1 MFSDPLDI
9 LKKKL
14 VNLQSQAR
22 KTKNK
27 LLIKLVNHKIITEE
41 EEHQLNQDANLIE
54 EKQIIE
60 ELKKISNYEQ
70 GLKRLDKIKKKV
82 IVHLSTATRNKVIS
96 NQQKSKFLN
105 EFYRDLLKV

>member
-1 MFSDPLDI
+1 M
-9 LKKKL
+9 
-14 VNLQSQAR
+14 
-22 KTKNK
+22 
-27 LLIKLVNHKIITEE
+27 ITEE

-60 ELKKISNYEQ
+60 ELKKVSNYEQ

>member
-22 KTKNK
+22 ETKNK
-27 LLIKLVNHKIITEE
+27 LLIKLVNHEIITEE
-41 EEHQLNQDANLIE
+41 EEHWLDQDTNLIE
-54 EKQIIE
+54 KKQIIE
-60 ELKKISNYEQ
+60 ELKKVSNYKQE
-70 GLKRLDKIKKKV
+70 LEKLDKIKKKV
-82 IVHLSTATRNKVIS
+82 IVHFSAATRNKVIS

-105 EFYRDLLKV
+105 EFYRNLLKT

>member
-14 VNLQSQAR
+14 VNLQFQAR

-41 EEHQLNQDANLIE
+41 EEH
-54 EKQIIE
+54 
-60 ELKKISNYEQ
+60 
-70 GLKRLDKIKKKV
+70 
-82 IVHLSTATRNKVIS
+82 
-96 NQQKSKFLN
+96 
-105 EFYRDLLKV
+105 

>member
-1 MFSDPLDI
+1 M
-9 LKKKL
+9 
-14 VNLQSQAR
+14 
-22 KTKNK
+22 
-27 LLIKLVNHKIITEE
+27 ITEE